1 MSLKQRYRKSWPE
14 GLPFSL
20 ELNKDTLFNNLKYS
34 AKKNP
39 NQDAIIFYGNK
50 ITYSELFLDVKKIAG
65 FLKKELNLS
74 KGDRVGI
81 IMQNCPQFIITYYA
95 ILGINC
101 VVVPIN
107 PMLEVDEICFILKDA
122 DISSIFVASDKIKV
136 VKDSLKKLKSNSI
149 PIICVRYMDYI
160 KNKFNIKLP
169 DEFQKQSYKFS
180 ANYFQKEW
188 SKILEIKDF
197 QFSHSNNPDALC
209 IIPYTSGSTGFPKGC
224 KHTNRTVNSVIHS
237 YLKWLP
243 VPHQATILTTLP
255 LFHVT
260 GMQNSM
266 NVPILNGNTIVLMT
280 RWDTETALNLIKEYK
295 VSSWRSITTSI
306 IDVVN
311 SFNSELHDISSLL
324 SIGGG
329 GASMPQKVALKL
341 KKLTKLD
348 YVEAYGLT
356 ETMAPTHINP
366 PQKIKLGS
374 IGIPLFNVDARILDI
389 KTNKE
394 LGVNQVGELIIS
406 SPQLFLGYWNREDN
420 SNYFVKFNEKL
431 FFKTGDLAYYDS
443 DGYFFVVDRLKRMI
457 NSAGFKIWPSEIEKI
472 LNNYEGIKEVCVI
485 GVSDLRTGEKVKAV
499 IVPEGSFSEDHF
511 FDLKD
516 WCSKHMAKYKIPK
529 IFEIRESLPKNKMG
543 KVLWR
548 NLK

>member
-1 MSLKQRYRKSWPE
+1 MSLKQRYRKSWPDS
-14 GLPFSL
+14 LPFSL
-20 ELNKDTLFNNLKYS
+20 DFNNGTLFNNLKFS
-34 AKKNP
+34 VKKNP

-65 FLKKELNLS
+65 FLKRDLNLS

-101 VVVPIN
+101 VIVPIN
-107 PMLEVDEICFILKDA
+107 PMLEVDEISIILKDSNIA
-122 DISSIFVASDKIKV
+122 TLFVASDKIKV
-136 VKDSLKKLKSNSI
+136 VNDSLKKLKFTSV
-149 PIICVRYMDYI
+149 PLICVHYMDYI
-160 KNKFNIKLP
+160 KKKFNIKLP
-169 DEFQKQSYKFS
+169 KEFQDQNYNFS
-180 ANYFQKEW
+180 TDYFQKKW
-188 SKILEIKDF
+188 SDILERNDF
-197 QFSHSNNPDALC
+197 QFSHSNNPNALC
-209 IIPYTSGSTGFPKGC
+209 IIPYTSGSTGIPKGC

-243 VPHQATILTTLP
+243 VPQQSNILTTLP

-280 RWDTETALNLIKEYK
+280 RWDIETAFHLIKEYK
-295 VSSWRSITTSI
+295 ISSWRSITTCI
-306 IDVVN
+306 IDLVN
-311 SFNSELHDISSLL
+311 SFDPKLHDISSLE

-329 GASMPQKVALKL
+329 GASMPQKIASKL
-341 KKLTKLD
+341 KKLTNLD

-366 PQKIKLGS
+366 PQNIKLGS
-374 IGIPLFNVDARILDI
+374 IGLPLFNVDARILDI
-389 KTNKE
+389 ETLNE

-406 SPQLFLGYWNREDN
+406 SPQLFLGYWNRKDN
-420 SNYFVKFNEKL
+420 SKYFVKYNGKL
-431 FFKTGDLAYYDS
+431 FFKTGDLAYYDR

-457 NSAGFKIWPSEIEKI
+457 NSSGFKIWPSEIEKI
-472 LNNYEGIKEVCVI
+472 LHNYEGIREVCVI

-499 IVPEGSFSEDHF
+499 IVPEGSFSKSHF
-511 FDLKD
+511 LNLKD
-516 WCSKHMAKYKIPK
+516 WCGKHMAKYKIPK
-529 IFEIRESLPKNKMG
+529 IFEIRKSLPKNKMG
-543 KVLWR
+543 KILWK

>member
-1 MSLKQRYRKSWPE
+1 MCPIY
-14 GLPFSL
+14 GLH
-20 ELNKDTLFNNLKYS
+20 
-34 AKKNP
+34 KK
-39 NQDAIIFYGNK
+39 K
-50 ITYSELFLDVKKIAG
+50 
-65 FLKKELNLS
+65 
-74 KGDRVGI
+74 
-81 IMQNCPQFIITYYA
+81 FI
-95 ILGINC
+95 
-101 VVVPIN
+101 
-107 PMLEVDEICFILKDA
+107 
-122 DISSIFVASDKIKV
+122 
-136 VKDSLKKLKSNSI
+136 
-149 PIICVRYMDYI
+149 
-160 KNKFNIKLP
+160 IKLP
-169 DEFQKQSYKFS
+169 DEFQKQNYKFS

-511 FDLKD
+511 LDLKY

>member
-20 ELNKDTLFNNLKYS
+20 DLSNETVFNNLKLS
-34 AKKNP
+34 AQKYP
-39 NQDAIIFYGNK
+39 YQDAIIFYGNK
-50 ITYSELFLDVKKIAG
+50 ITYGELFLEVQKIAG
-65 FLKKELNLS
+65 YLKKELNLS
-74 KGDRVGI
+74 KGKRVGI
-81 IMQNCPQFIITYYA
+81 VMQNCPQFIITYYA

-107 PMLEVDEICFILKDA
+107 PMLEVDEICFILKDTNIA
-122 DISSIFVASDKIKV
+122 TLFVASDKIRV
-136 VKDSLKKLKSNSI
+136 VNDSLKKLKLSSVPLI
-149 PIICVRYMDYI
+149 SVRYTDYI
-160 KNKFNIKLP
+160 KKKFNIKLP
-169 DEFQKQSYKFS
+169 EEFKNQNYNFNTYSFQKK
-180 ANYFQKEW
+180 W
-188 SKILEIKDF
+188 SDILERKDF
-197 QFSHSNNPDALC
+197 QISHSNNPDALC
-209 IIPYTSGSTGFPKGC
+209 IIPYTSGSTGIPKGC

-237 YLKWLP
+237 YMKWLP
-243 VPHQATILTTLP
+243 VPPKSTILTTLP

-280 RWDTETALNLIKEYK
+280 RWDIETTFHLIKEYK
-295 VSSWRSITTSI
+295 ISSWRSITTSI
-306 IDVVN
+306 IDLVN
-311 SFNSELHDISSLL
+311 SFNPKFHDISSLK

-329 GASMPQKVALKL
+329 GASMPQKIASKL
-341 KKLTKLD
+341 KRLTNLD

-366 PQKIKLGS
+366 PKKTKLGS

-389 KTNKE
+389 ETYEE

-406 SPQLFLGYWNREDN
+406 SPQLFLGYWKRKDN
-420 SNYFVKFNEKL
+420 SNYFVKYNKKL
-431 FFKTGDLAYYDS
+431 FFKTGDLAYYDR

-457 NSAGFKIWPSEIEKI
+457 NSSGFKIWPSEIEKI

-485 GVSDLRTGEKVKAV
+485 GVSDFRTGEKVKAV
-499 IVPEGSFSEDHF
+499 IVPEESFTKSHF
-511 FDLKD
+511 SDLKN
-516 WCSKHMAKYKIPK
+516 WCSEHMAKYKIPK
-529 IFEIRESLPKNKMG
+529 IFEIRKNLPKNKMG

-548 NLK
+548 KLN